1 MQPNRRIPGIYPVI
15 IKHGGDTALK
25 TVWET
30 PKRTV
35 KNKEVRHT
43 RKTVEGNKEMI
54 KKFMLQ
60 IFADEGGEGNN
71 GGNEGNSGANI
82 DYEKLAQIIA
92 GKQTATEDSVIRGY
106 LKQQGLSKEEMNK
119 AVEAFKAEKAK
130 NDPAKKLEE
139 MQAKINQYENEKVLA
154 KHNVRKDD
162 YDYVLFKASQ
172 NTDDKTSFD
181 KAVENFLK
189 ENPRFVN
196 GKGSYKV
203 DTGAKNTGAHR
214 SENKNAEFNEIIRR
228 RFGRS

>member
-1 MQPNRRIPGIYPVI
+1 
-15 IKHGGDTALK
+15 
-25 TVWET
+25 
-30 PKRTV
+30 
-35 KNKEVRHT
+35 
-43 RKTVEGNKEMI
+43 MI
-54 KKFMLQ
+54 KRFMLQ
-60 IFADEGGEGNN
+60 IFAGEGSGDNGDN
-71 GGNEGNSGANI
+71 GGNAGNSGANEPAGNAGNGGAYI
-82 DYEKLAQIIA
+82 DYDKLAQIIA

-130 NDPAKKLEE
+130 NDPARKLEE
-139 MQAKINQYENEKVLA
+139 MQAKINQYENEKILA

-172 NTDDKTSFD
+172 NTNDKTSFD

-196 GKGSYKV
+196 GQGSYKV